1 MALTQTTAAKRAP
14 MTSTRKTALIAGV
27 LYLVTFITSI
37 PALFLKGP
45 ARNNIVDFMH
55 GIGSGTSV
63 EWGAYLDVLCAL
75 AGIGTAV
82 VLYRVTRR
90 QNETAGLGFVTSRV
104 IEASMMFVGALS
116 LLAMVTL
123 RHDMAGATG
132 ADAASMITSG
142 RTLLAIHEWTFLL
155 GPGTMPGINALCLGY
170 VMYRSRLVPR
180 AIPIIGLIG
189 APLILASA
197 TATLFGVFAQT
208 SSVASLLALPIATWE
223 LSLGLWLAI
232 KGFKPSPI
240 IDGMTDAGAPTTDH
254 DLAV

>member
-123 RHDMAGATG
+123 RHDMAGG
-132 ADAASMITSG
+132 K
-142 RTLLAIHEWTFLL
+142 TLLAIHEWTFLL

-240 IDGMTDAGAPTTDH
+240 IDGMTDASAPSTDH